1 MYIECTTV
9 LKLSFLLLLWLHKLL
24 NGKYCQTETVWH
36 ILNSAMNTMSDFYYV
51 KLLFKKNGNKQ
62 VGIW

>member
-24 NGKYCQTETVWH
+24 NGKYYQTETVWH

-51 KLLFKKNGNKQ
+51 KLL
-62 VGIW
+62 

>member
-1 MYIECTTV
+1 MFRVAVVYIECTTV

-51 KLLFKKNGNKQ
+51 KLL
-62 VGIW
+62 